1 MENRSDQQRSLIGR
15 AGQIAVLARLLRAA
29 RTGRPTAVLIEGPA
43 GSGKTALAGHVLA
56 AGGAG
61 PVQPALS
68 RDFGPTVPAAA
79 PVGPV
84 PLVSLVPP
92 AAPGSSGQGAPQTCT
107 TQELRIVQVS
117 GAPWEAGLPLGVM
130 EQLARACAPA
140 PDPEPAPGPAP
151 ANPVLEAAG
160 RLHRLWTQA
169 QRHGPLAVVVDDA
182 HWADPE
188 SLRAIDSAVRAF
200 TTERILVLLIARDD
214 LHGPHGEVPPRTLE
228 LLDRHRDGSIRLG
241 PLGPEEIR
249 ELARVAADLTLSLR
263 ATRHLRRH
271 TLGNPRHL
279 LRLFREL
286 PRDVWQEWQ
295 PALPAPARYTAD
307 IRQRL
312 ARCGAET
319 RALVEACSVL
329 VDGDGDGDGGSDEVP
344 VVAAAALAD
353 LDDALPAADEAC
365 AAGLLTATV
374 EPGRTL
380 LSFPHPLT
388 RAAVRTGIGLARRRE
403 LHRRA
408 ADIADDP
415 GLRLT
420 HRAAATTAD
429 ADLAAELDRYAAER
443 ASAGEWAAVADALV
457 RAGRLSTDRA
467 DRQDRL
473 LRAVDAM
480 IAAGDV
486 PRAAVFAAEL
496 ESFPASTLRD
506 VVLGYL
512 AIMRGRAAEA
522 ETFLTQAEARCD
534 TELRPE
540 LMARISQR
548 RVLHALGRWDAP
560 ALVTWARRA
569 LECAEPGDPSAIE
582 SEAVLGL
589 GLAAL
594 GRPAEAVAVYERA
607 LAKDSGGAQSQR
619 FRLGRGWV
627 DLAHDAPEAA
637 RRELEGAVPTG
648 YRMGSTR
655 ISLWAQ
661 AWLARTQFALGSW
674 PEALET
680 VDRAAARLAEVRIE
694 LVRPAVHW
702 TGAQIHALRG
712 DWAAAERHLE
722 EASAGMDHYEVM
734 VVPSCLARAQ
744 VAEARGDYAQVVEAL
759 APVVRLP
766 DRTGIDEPGFWP
778 WPDVYA
784 NALVMT
790 HRIDEADAFL
800 APHEDLAAR
809 REHRSTQAR
818 LGLVRGRIT
827 AARGDVAAARMAFET
842 ALAHLDGL
850 PLPYD
855 RARVNFAYGQTLRR
869 AGKRRDADTVLKN
882 ARDAYRALGARTYT
896 ERCDRELQ
904 AGGVSTARGGLGP
917 SSLTA
922 QEQAVARL
930 VAQGASNQ
938 RTASELFIS
947 VKTVQYHLTR
957 IYAKLGI
964 RSRGELAARCHEA
977 GRPEGPD
984 REV

>member
-15 AGQIAVLARLLRAA
+15 AGEIAALARLLRAA
-29 RTGRPTAVLIEGPA
+29 RAGRPAAVLIEGPA

-56 AGGAG
+56 PARAPEPDSPG
-61 PVQPALS
+61 PAFSGEP
-68 RDFGPTVPAAA
+68 GPTASPA
-79 PVGPV
+79 
-84 PLVSLVPP
+84 PLVSLAPP
-92 AAPGSSGQGAPQTCT
+92 ERCAPSAREP
-107 TQELRIVQVS
+107 RIVRVT
-117 GAPWEAGLPLGVM
+117 GAPWESGLPLGVA
-130 EQLARACAPA
+130 EQLARACMSVSGR
-140 PDPEPAPGPAP
+140 EPAFAEPPARTAGHDRGQEPWPDSRPSPLLPP
-151 ANPVLEAAG
+151 A
-160 RLHRLWTQA
+160 
-169 QRHGPLAVVVDDA
+169 
-182 HWADPE
+182 
-188 SLRAIDSAVRAF
+188 
-200 TTERILVLLIARDD
+200 
-214 LHGPHGEVPPRTLE
+214 
-228 LLDRHRDGSIRLG
+228 
-241 PLGPEEIR
+241 
-249 ELARVAADLTLSLR
+249 
-263 ATRHLRRH
+263 RHLRRH
-271 TLGNPRHL
+271 TRGNPRHILGL
-279 LRLFREL
+279 LREL
-286 PRDVWQEWQ
+286 PRDTWQDWQ
-295 PALPAPARYTAD
+295 PTLPAPARHTVD
-307 IRQRL
+307 VQHRL
-312 ARCGAET
+312 ARCGEAG

-329 VDGDGDGDGGSDEVP
+329 VDGNGDGGGAGAGAGDSGGADGVP
-344 VVAAAALAD
+344 VATAAALAG
-353 LDDALPAADEAC
+353 LDDGLPAADEAC
-365 AAGLLTATV
+365 AAGLLAATV

-388 RAAVRTGIGLARRRE
+388 RAAVRIGIGLARRRE
-403 LHRRA
+403 LHGRA
-408 ADIADDP
+408 ADLAEDP

-420 HRAAATTAD
+420 HRAAAATAD
-429 ADLAAELDRYAAER
+429 AELAGELDRYAAGR

-457 RAGRLSTDRA
+457 RAGRLSTDRTA
-467 DRQDRL
+467 RQDRL

-496 ESFPASTLRD
+496 ESFPAGTLRD

-512 AIMRGRAAEA
+512 AIMRGRSAEA
-522 ETFLTQAEARCD
+522 ETFLAQAEARCD
-534 TELRPE
+534 PARRPD
-540 LMARISQR
+540 LMARICQR

-569 LECAEPGDPSAIE
+569 LECAGPGDPSAIE

-594 GRPAEAVAVYERA
+594 GRPEEAVGVYERA

-627 DLAHDAPEAA
+627 DLAHDAPESA

-648 YRMGSTR
+648 CRMGSTR

-680 VDRAAARLAEVRIE
+680 ADRAAARLAEAGVE

-712 DWAAAERHLE
+712 DWEAAERHLE
-722 EASAGMDHYEVM
+722 EASAGMHHYEVM

-744 VAEARGDYAQVVEAL
+744 VAEARGDYARVVEAL
-759 APVVRLP
+759 TPVVRLP
-766 DRTGIDEPGFWP
+766 DRSGFDEPGFWP

-790 HRIDEADAFL
+790 HRTEEADAFL
-800 APHEDLAAR
+800 VPYEELAAR
-809 REHRSTQAR
+809 RRHRSTQAR

-827 AARGDVAAARMAFET
+827 AARGDVAAARAAFET
-842 ALAHLDGL
+842 ALAHLDRL

-882 ARDAYRALGARTYT
+882 ARDAYRALGARTCAD
-896 ERCDRELQ
+896 RCDRELQ
-904 AGGVSTARGGLGP
+904 AGGLSAGRGAPG
-917 SSLTA
+917 SSPLTA

-964 RSRGELAARCHEA
+964 RSRGELAARCHETA
-977 GRPEGPD
+977 RPENPD
-984 REV
+984 REG